1 MKWILI
7 SLITASIVS
16 CSTGNKPLN
25 NEAQQA
31 ILIHMSEPTRVIG
44 KDFEERFKKDGLI
57 NGEFVA
63 IGSMTNQSDSH
74 EESMRGYAE
83 AKARS
88 QLLISAPT
96 EFKRIIQSAIST
108 ATNSHGNVEDISISV
123 TEVKALTGMVSRF
136 SDMQCV
142 TYATPNMGL
151 TYDFKKECRVIVKV
165 PAENLQKAYR
175 YTLDK
180 KYSIQ
185 EQSAIQDLL
194 KQQLSEKLNH

>member
-1 MKWILI
+1 MKIMYISLLGLILI
-7 SLITASIVS
+7 S
-16 CSTGNKPLN
+16 CSTNKPLS
-25 NEAQQA
+25 NEAQQKV
-31 ILIHMSEPTRVIG
+31 LVHMSEPIRVIG

-63 IGSMTNQSDSH
+63 IGSMTNQSDGH
-74 EESMRGYAE
+74 EESMRVYAE
-83 AKARS
+83 SKARS

-108 ATNSHGNVEDISISV
+108 ATNAHGNVEDISVSV
-123 TEVKALTGMVSRF
+123 IEVKALTGMTSKF

-142 TYATPNMGL
+142 TYATPNMEL
-151 TYDFKKECRVIVKV
+151 AYDFKKECRVIVKV
-165 PAENLQKAYR
+165 PAINLQKAYQ

-180 KYSIQ
+180 KYSMR

-194 KQQLSEKLNH
+194 KEQLAVKMNN